1 MTEYQFTEAGE
12 LVVRGRR
19 GVDARPLVDSVV
31 GEVEG
36 ERDDGP
42 DGRRDRA
49 ETAGVAAHH
58 PVVGAVARQR
68 AGRGPSVFVALRRRG
83 QLRDDESSQ
92 NYRQYR
98 QPLDVTRRPQSS
110 WCHRCDAGR
119 TRRPVTELSSSR
131 LVCTLDKYTTTR
143 CTFSLSGPFM
153 AKERSLM
160 VSWGLDPRAT
170 TRACEWSVSS
180 VLRSIYVIPAP
191 APAPMFLRRP
201 LTAPQTRRP
210 NTPPM
215 TFSQIR

>member
-1 MTEYQFTEAGE
+1 LEERLRQEDELIVTDVEQFQMLQTGKHGRVERRDVVMSEQQLAKCSEPLEGAWSDALDSAVTEYQGTEAGE

-49 ETAGVAAHH
+49 ETADVAAHH

-98 QPLDVTRRPQSS
+98 QPLDVTR
-110 WCHRCDAGR
+110 
-119 TRRPVTELSSSR
+119 SSR
-131 LVCTLDKYTTTR
+131 NVVVLATQFDRWTVA
-143 CTFSLSGPFM
+143 SLPHR
-153 AKERSLM
+153 ASLF
-160 VSWGLDPRAT
+160 V
-170 TRACEWSVSS
+170 
-180 VLRSIYVIPAP
+180 
-191 APAPMFLRRP
+191 
-201 LTAPQTRRP
+201 
-210 NTPPM
+210 
-215 TFSQIR
+215 